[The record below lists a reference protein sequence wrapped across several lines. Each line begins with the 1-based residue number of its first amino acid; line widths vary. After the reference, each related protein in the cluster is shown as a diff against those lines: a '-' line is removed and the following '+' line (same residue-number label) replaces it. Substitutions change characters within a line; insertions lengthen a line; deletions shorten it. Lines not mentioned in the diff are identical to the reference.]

1 MYWVR
6 GRFYRKK
13 FDKSSVLHM
22 KAKAE
27 TSDTAQL
34 QKRIF
39 QVWTTTQFH
48 FIYILFLDILGY
60 IFRKRLNETE
70 GPFYY
75 SNSYVNTLNKIEA
88 NPVAIYL

>member
-1 MYWVR
+1 MMLEWMYWVR

-48 FIYILFLDILGY
+48 FIYILFLDM
-60 IFRKRLNETE
+60 
-70 GPFYY
+70 GPSYY